1 MTDEQRD
8 ILTRA
13 AAAFEEQGRLRRL
26 VRENDTELRALCRAY
41 DKHFG
46 LWGCAPHHLRIAAE
60 NHGLLDKAV

>member
-13 AAAFEEQGRLRRL
+13 AAAFEEQDRLRRL

-46 LWGCAPHHLRIAAE
+46 LWGCAPHHLRLAVE

>member
-26 VRENDTELRALCRAY
+26 VRENDTELRVLCRAY

-46 LWGCAPHHLRIAAE
+46 LWGCAPHHLRLAVE